1 MNILNRDPLSY
12 VAKTF
17 DQAVMKLEKLIQMSS
32 GADEWGPNILAAS
45 KDLQPQYQEQFV
57 RYLAN
62 PSGAKGNFTMKAS
75 TPKELENLQESNPNI
90 NFQQKQKTTVIKRQG
105 DVTYLLVESD
115 NESEDDEKLAH

>member
-1 MNILNRDPLSY
+1 
-12 VAKTF
+12 
-17 DQAVMKLEKLIQMSS
+17 MKLEKLIQISS

-90 NFQQKQKTTVIKRQG
+90 NFQQKQKFINAESKIL
-105 DVTYLLVESD
+105 TYLNISFSDCFLFWCFFFTRKMFLRVEQFNCIS
-115 NESEDDEKLAH
+115 SKK